1 MNKRQAKKQF
11 KKKYGMNPNDYYL
24 VCNMDAIAE
33 NVRKLCDDIAEI
45 MPDILSQMC
54 ESINNIIENVNKF
67 VQSDEFKKIIQA
79 TKELSNEGK
88 LNEMVQDQQIQ
99 EHEDDC

>member
-11 KKKYGMNPNDYYL
+11 KKKYGMNPNDCYRNL
-24 VCNMDAIAE
+24 DVIAK
-33 NVRKLCDDIAEI
+33 NVRKLCDDIVEI
-45 MPDILSQMC
+45 MPDILRQMC
-54 ESINNIIENVNKF
+54 ESINYIIEDVDKF

>member
-24 VCNMDAIAE
+24 ICNMDAIAE

-45 MPDILSQMC
+45 MPDILRQMC
-54 ESINNIIENVNKF
+54 ESINNIIEDANKF

>member
-11 KKKYGMNPNDYYL
+11 KKKYGMNPKDYYL
-24 VCNMDAIAE
+24 ICNFEAIAE
-33 NVRKLCDDIAEI
+33 NVRKLFDDIVEI

-54 ESINNIIENVNKF
+54 ESINYIIEDVDKF

>member
-24 VCNMDAIAE
+24 ICNMDVIAE
-33 NVRKLCDDIAEI
+33 NVRKLFDDIVEI

-54 ESINNIIENVNKF
+54 ESINYILDDVNKF

-99 EHEDDC
+99 EYKDDC

>member
-24 VCNMDAIAE
+24 ICNMDVIAE
-33 NVRKLCDDIAEI
+33 NVRKLCDDIAET
-45 MPDILSQMC
+45 MPKVLKEWMEMIDKA
-54 ESINNIIENVNKF
+54 NKACLEF

-88 LNEMVQDQQIQ
+88 LNEMVQNQQIQ
-99 EHEDDC
+99 EHENDC

>member
-24 VCNMDAIAE
+24 ICNMDVIAE
-33 NVRKLCDDIAEI
+33 NMRKLCDDIVEI
-45 MPDILSQMC
+45 MPEILRQVS
-54 ESINNIIENVNKF
+54 ESINNIIENVDKF
-67 VQSDEFKKIIQA
+67 VQSDEFKKIVQA
-79 TKELSNEGK
+79 TKELSNEDK

-99 EHEDDC
+99 EHENDC